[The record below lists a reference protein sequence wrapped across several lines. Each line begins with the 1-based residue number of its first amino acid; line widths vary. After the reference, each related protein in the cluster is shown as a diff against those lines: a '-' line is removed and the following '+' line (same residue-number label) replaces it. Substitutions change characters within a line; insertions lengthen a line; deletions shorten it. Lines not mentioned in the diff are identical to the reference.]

1 MYDKDIYGLKHIYD
15 LQVGDAMLYQATGN
29 ETLKNLFEIQMIQL
43 QLDNWINGCM
53 GDNGSYLGNNKNS
66 YIGGALKNFKGELE
80 VRKLLGEREFRRAR
94 NSLKKKE
101 IIFFDQL
108 IEYNGGKLMKWK
120 YLCSEKDK
128 GLKGKIPKWFKLID
142 RG

>member
-66 YIGGALKNFKGELE
+66 YIGGALKNFK
-80 VRKLLGEREFRRAR
+80 
-94 NSLKKKE
+94 
-101 IIFFDQL
+101 
-108 IEYNGGKLMKWK
+108 
-120 YLCSEKDK
+120 
-128 GLKGKIPKWFKLID
+128 
-142 RG
+142 